1 MILFDLKICACVERC
16 TGSARRDCAH
26 KIIIGQTNKI
36 NVSNEYGFRLIVM
49 HVHEDTQRNNNV
61 VEHKAVD
68 DDTYIAVPLSKFCL
82 ISAVYGS

>member
-1 MILFDLKICACVERC
+1 MILFDLKFCACVERS

-26 KIIIGQTNKI
+26 NGQTNKI
-36 NVSNEYGFRLIVM
+36 NVSNEYGFRLIMM
-49 HVHEDTQRNNNV
+49 HEHEDTQRNNNV